1 MMNQNSLFALCLL
14 ALAGFCNTAQA
25 SEEQPVCKI
34 DAVELACAS
43 SLKDRATIME
53 AMANPNSLN
62 TIKDA
67 QANNLLFPKAID
79 RETFRKSLERN
90 RAAALRHGRAMQRAH
105 RRGKLDAEQYL
116 EVRAKLEKGLILYR
130 AGLDLYR
137 QQVWFSKRRSRFA
150 DPGES

>member
-1 MMNQNSLFALCLL
+1 MNQNSLFAVCLI
-14 ALAGFCNTAQA
+14 ALTGFCSAAQA
-25 SEEQPVCKI
+25 SEKQPGCKI
-34 DAVELACAS
+34 DAVELLCAS

-53 AMANPNSLN
+53 AMANPNSLT
-62 TIKDA
+62 TIKEA

-79 RETFRKSLERN
+79 RETFRKSLKKN

-116 EVRAKLEKGLILYR
+116 EVRSKLEKGLILYR